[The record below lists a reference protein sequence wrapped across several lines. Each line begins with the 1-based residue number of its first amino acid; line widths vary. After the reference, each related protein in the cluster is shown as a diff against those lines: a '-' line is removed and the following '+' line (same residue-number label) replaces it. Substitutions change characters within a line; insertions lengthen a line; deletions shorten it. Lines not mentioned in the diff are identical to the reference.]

1 MRIGIL
7 GGSYDPIHHGHLIAA
22 ESLRDSLGL
31 DEVRL
36 VVAREQPLK
45 SGRHFASPDDRASM
59 VEIAVRGSSGLVA
72 DRSELARESPSYTV
86 DTVRAFH
93 LRWPAA
99 ELVLLLGADAAEELP
114 RWRAF
119 ESIRS
124 LARLVIFARGGA
136 ADVADGVVVPRLD
149 ISSSQV
155 RERVRA
161 GRSIRFWVPDAVAAY
176 IARGR
181 LYREG

>member
-1 MRIGIL
+1 VRIGIL

-22 ESLRDSLGL
+22 EALRETLAL
-31 DEVRL
+31 DEIRL

-45 SGRHFASPDDRASM
+45 SGQHAASPDDRASM
-59 VEIAVRGSSGLVA
+59 VEIAVRGSPGLVA
-72 DRSELARESPSYTV
+72 DRSELARGGPSYTV

-93 LRWPAA
+93 LRWPDA

-114 RWRAF
+114 RWR
-119 ESIRS
+119 ELGTIRS
-124 LARLVIFARGGA
+124 LARLVIFTRGSA
-136 ADVADGVVVPRLD
+136 AEADAVVVPRLD
-149 ISSSQV
+149 ISSSLI

-161 GRSIRFWVPDAVAAY
+161 GRSIRFRVPDAVAAN